1 MCPCFQGVRR
11 DLSQI
16 SAAET
21 SPLKGEKSARGRR
34 YQLPGPFVIPTDPSE
49 WRRSNMFC
57 DVLMRV
63 RIHARKLIT
72 GRSQDL
78 GTPDSS
84 FSSRF

>member
-49 WRRSNMFC
+49 WQRTLPNVQMFC
-57 DVLMRV
+57 LHAS
-63 RIHARKLIT
+63 RIHT
-72 GRSQDL
+72 S
-78 GTPDSS
+78 T
-84 FSSRF
+84 